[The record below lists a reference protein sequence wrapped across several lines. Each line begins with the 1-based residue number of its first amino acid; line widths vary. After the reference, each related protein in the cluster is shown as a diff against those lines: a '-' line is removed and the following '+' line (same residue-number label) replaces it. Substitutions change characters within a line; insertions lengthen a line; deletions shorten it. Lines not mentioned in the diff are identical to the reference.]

1 MFMKT
6 GFDLDAYCD
15 RIGYN
20 GSRVPTLD
28 TLQAIQVAHVQRI
41 PFENLNPLLGWPVHL
56 DTVSLQNKLVR
67 DGRGGYCFEQN
78 LLLSAALTTIGFHVI
93 GLAARVLWNA
103 PHSVVTPRDHMLLL
117 IDLDDEAYV
126 ADVGFG
132 GSTPTAPLRLQPG
145 IEQAT
150 PHEPFR
156 LIRRG
161 ETFVMEAKIG
171 TRWQALYRFE
181 LQEQFLPDYE
191 VTNWYVSTHPDS
203 HFVTGLSAAR
213 ADSNVRFALRNNELA
228 IHRLNGETERH
239 RLASADELLDTL
251 GDVFRLTL
259 PAAPELRSAVERL
272 VARAA

>member
-1 MFMKT
+1 MKT

-15 RIGYN
+15 RISYK

-28 TLQAIQVAHVQRI
+28 TLQAIQGAHVQTI

-56 DTVSLQNKLVR
+56 DAVSLQNKLVR

-93 GLAARVLWNA
+93 GLAARVLWDA
-103 PHSVVTPRDHMLLL
+103 PQSVVTPRDHMLLL
-117 IDLDDEAYV
+117 VDLDDQAYI

-132 GSTPTAPLRLQPG
+132 GLTPTGPLRLQPE

-161 ETFVMEAKIG
+161 QTFAMEVKIG
-171 TRWQALYRFE
+171 TRWRALYSFD

-191 VTNWYVSTHPDS
+191 VTNWYVSTHPAS

-213 ADSNVRFALRNNELA
+213 ADSSRRYALRDNELA
-228 IHRLNGETERH
+228 VHRVNGETQRH
-239 RLASADELLDTL
+239 QLTSADDLLGAL
-251 GDVFRLTL
+251 RDVFRLTL